1 MGAGA
6 RTYNIAPIK
15 AICSDV
21 FMASSDWDAGQE
33 SNHKKVSERV
43 DAHFVSSKNSCCP
56 AARINEMDEYTM
68 KGGWSECSK
77 WCGGIIDAGRNSF
90 RNTWQSEPFICS
102 EELSR

>member
-15 AICSDV
+15 AICSGV

-33 SNHKKVSERV
+33 GNQEKVSERV
-43 DAHFVSSKNSCCP
+43 DAHFVSSENSYSP
-56 AARINEMDEYTM
+56 AARMNGMNIRRIVGLGAASGTEELSMLV
-68 KGGWSECSK
+68 G
-77 WCGGIIDAGRNSF
+77 NSF